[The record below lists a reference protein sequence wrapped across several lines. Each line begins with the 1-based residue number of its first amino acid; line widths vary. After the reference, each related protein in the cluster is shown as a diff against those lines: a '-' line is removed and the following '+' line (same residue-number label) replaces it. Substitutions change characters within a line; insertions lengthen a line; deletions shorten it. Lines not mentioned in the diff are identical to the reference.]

1 MNVFILSRY
10 VFELS
15 VNAMMEVGSFSRMM
29 ILESA
34 NKCSEADLDVSS
46 GCEIGIGHTMG
57 TREA

>member
-1 MNVFILSRY
+1 
-10 VFELS
+10 
-15 VNAMMEVGSFSRMM
+15 MMEVGSFSRMM

-34 NKCSEADLDVSS
+34 NKCSEADLNVSS